1 MQSNA
6 ITIKIPSIF
15 SVDIDNLILNCMYK
29 VRVFRLAE
37 QIFKENKIRELML
50 LILIINI
57 II

>member
-29 VRVFRLAE
+29 VRVLRLAE